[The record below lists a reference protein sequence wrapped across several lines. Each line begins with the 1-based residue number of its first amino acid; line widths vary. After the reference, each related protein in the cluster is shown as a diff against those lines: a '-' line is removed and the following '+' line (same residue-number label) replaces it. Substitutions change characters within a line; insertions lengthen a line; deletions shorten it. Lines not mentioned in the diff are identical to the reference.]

1 LDAARGAE
9 GAWRRRGR
17 GRGAWATPRRRLQR
31 QGEERRSGAL
41 ALLLLARGSAAAAD
55 LAAAEEEPLAEGVG
69 DGRIGV
75 AERTTL
81 PGERD
86 ERRRSTKKAREPRWC
101 LGAQC
106 FRSRSSSTLFKT
118 PLPLFRLPF
127 FFFCHRRTDRAHL
140 SLSRLLFLSSP
151 PRRERERNST
161 PALSS
166 DLSKEQV
173 SFSKGRA
180 SGKEKRIKKGN
191 KKNQCLCRS
200 PRCNHHPSPP
210 PPRPPRLRPRCCGP
224 GLSPGPADRSRS
236 APRSSAEK

>member
-1 LDAARGAE
+1 MASSAVFGEDDVATATVAGDWGLSLDAARGAE

-55 LAAAEEEPLAEGVG
+55 LAAAEEEPLAEGVR

-75 AERTTL
+75 AEQTTL

-127 FFFCHRRTDRAHL
+127 FFL
-140 SLSRLLFLSSP
+140 LSSANRPRAPLSVP
-151 PRRERERNST
+151 PPFLVFSPAKRERE
-161 PALSS
+161 
-166 DLSKEQV
+166 E
-173 SFSKGRA
+173 
-180 SGKEKRIKKGN
+180 
-191 KKNQCLCRS
+191 
-200 PRCNHHPSPP
+200 
-210 PPRPPRLRPRCCGP
+210 
-224 GLSPGPADRSRS
+224 
-236 APRSSAEK
+236 